1 MINAFTMKSH
11 LLSRKSTYRY
21 ILLGSIGLMFLIIL
35 VITLLDV
42 LGMGEYVNDNIAEGI
57 VFLVCF
63 PGILIGS
70 IGAVI
75 TAFRKKRG

>member
-1 MINAFTMKSH
+1 MKNH
-11 LLSRKSTYRY
+11 LLSKSSTYRF
-21 ILLGSIGLMFLIIL
+21 ILLGCIGLLLMTIL

-42 LGMGEYVNDNIAEGI
+42 LGKGEYVNDEIAESI
-57 VFLVCF
+57 VFFVCI

-70 IGAVI
+70 IGAAI